1 MGENHWSQ
9 LPGESPGSPC
19 STLASVN
26 NKNVSSLFVWNNVP
40 CVTAVHVSPWS
51 PKWLVLPAI
60 WVFFCVLNSHIF
72 LLSQGRCTMGEL
84 AFRNSAKR
92 RALNRRSFDS
102 LTGTVALL
110 LLNSL

>member
-1 MGENHWSQ
+1 MCDGCSCFT
-9 LPGESPGSPC
+9 LESK
-19 STLASVN
+19 V
-26 NKNVSSLFVWNNVP
+26 
-40 CVTAVHVSPWS
+40 VSPS
-51 PKWLVLPAI
+51 CYMG
-60 WVFFCVLNSHIF
+60 FFCVLNSHIF